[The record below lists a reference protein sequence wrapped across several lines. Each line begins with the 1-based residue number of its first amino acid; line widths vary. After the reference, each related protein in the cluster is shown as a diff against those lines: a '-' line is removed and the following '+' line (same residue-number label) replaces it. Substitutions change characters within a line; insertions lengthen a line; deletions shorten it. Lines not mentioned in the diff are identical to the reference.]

1 MCWFMADNLLSLSG
15 LQAPVSVCACVGG
28 EGMGAFL
35 ISSAFITF
43 LFLYLLCSNKSMLLV
58 IVYSLDNVSGGEV
71 GFPGYNVVCFI
82 KR

>member
-15 LQAPVSVCACVGG
+15 LRAPVSVCACVGG

-58 IVYSLDNVSGGEV
+58 IVYSLGNISGGEV
-71 GFPGYNVVCFI
+71 GSPGYNVVCFI
-82 KR
+82 KS